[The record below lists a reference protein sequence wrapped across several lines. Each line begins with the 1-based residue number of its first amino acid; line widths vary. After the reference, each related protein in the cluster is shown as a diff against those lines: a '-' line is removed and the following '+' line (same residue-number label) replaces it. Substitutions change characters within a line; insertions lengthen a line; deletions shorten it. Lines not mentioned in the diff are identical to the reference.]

1 MYMKW
6 YINIIYYYF
15 LSSTPLL
22 SYNLSKIDIL
32 MEIWKPQML
41 RYSLIHDLSHSRT
54 LHADVAQLQY

>member
-1 MYMKW
+1 MKW

-22 SYNLSKIDIL
+22 SYTLSKIDIL

-41 RYSLIHDLSHSRT
+41 RYSLIHDPSHSRT
-54 LHADVAQLQY
+54 LRYADVAQLQY